1 MREDKQSGL
10 VNLSI
15 RLEPELKRRVEEVA
29 ALGSV
34 KPADVI
40 RICVVN
46 GLGIV
51 EQHYQALRKSFGNE
65 RLRAVAQR
73 KLKQGARCNSASA
86 EHGLPPK
93 NEAKAAG
100 EG

>member
-1 MREDKQSGL
+1 MRAKQQSGL

-15 RLEPELKRRVEEVA
+15 RLEPELKRRVEVVA

-51 EQHYQALRKSFGNE
+51 EEHYKALQESFGRE
-65 RLRAVAQR
+65 KLRAVALRKFKQR
-73 KLKQGARCNSASA
+73 SKHSGPAPA
-86 EHGLPPK
+86 ERGLPPE
-93 NEAKAAG
+93 NDPEEAG
-100 EG
+100 

>member
-1 MREDKQSGL
+1 MTEKKQAGL

-15 RLEPELKRRVEEVA
+15 RLEPELKRQVEAVA

-51 EQHYQALRKSFGNE
+51 EEHYRALRETFGRE
-65 RLRAVAQR
+65 KLRAVGRR
-73 KLKQGARCNSASA
+73 KFKQQAREAPSA
-86 EHGLPPK
+86 P
-93 NEAKAAG
+93 
-100 EG
+100 